1 MSDNTTQNDHQSYMK
16 QQSMKSRARRNFFL
30 FTLIPFILLNTII
43 FFAVTTMPE
52 FTLEINSNPDFK
64 TVGIT
69 ITQTS
74 IYPLKS
80 FVVKLDDKEIP
91 MEMHKEGLKTIYEA
105 VVSSNGGLSVEAINL
120 NGMRKIV
127 YDQIDSI
134 DTTPPLILEPEET
147 EDSKVSLT
155 LEDDQSGIDFDKLY
169 GIDANG
175 NNIRPESVNKE
186 DSSVIFPYDTD
197 SLEIHV
203 VDKVGNQ
210 SVANF
215 SRVDRHPK
223 RETESASN
231 EDDTTDSDHSK
242 AADGKK
248 SSENSS
254 HTENTKARNE
264 STARSTTSAKSSQTK
279 KSSTSASS
287 AKDSSSKTSKSS
299 SKSTSAGTKSSTSAS
314 QKSGSAKSSASAS
327 QKSGSA
333 KNTTSASQ
341 KSSSS
346 KDQSSTASSKSGS
359 GSSSKASQSKTA
371 EESKSSEKATGKTAT
386 HGPGETAQ

>member
-80 FVVKLDDKEIP
+80 FVVKLDDNEIP

-147 EDSKVSLT
+147 ENSKVSLT

-264 STARSTTSAKSSQTK
+264 STARSTTS
-279 KSSTSASS
+279 
-287 AKDSSSKTSKSS
+287 SKSS

-346 KDQSSTASSKSGS
+346 KDQSSAASSKSGS